1 MPVNK
6 TNPQWR
12 AQTQL
17 VRGGTHRSEFA
28 ETNEAIFMTSGY
40 VYETAEQAQRAFR
53 EEEERFIY
61 SRFSILQWACLKNGC
76 GYWRALTR
84 AERLLLE
91 WQQSGVRW
99 QRVLRQVTGS
109 LRLARSLAPATWSVQ
124 SSCPNLAS
132 RLF

>member
-61 SRFSILQWACLKNGC
+61 SRFSNPTVGMFEE
-76 GYWRALTR
+76 RM
-84 AERLLLE
+84 RLLE
-91 WQQSGVRW
+91 
-99 QRVLRQVTGS
+99 
-109 LRLARSLAPATWSVQ
+109 
-124 SSCPNLAS
+124 
-132 RLF
+132 

>member
-1 MPVNK
+1 MSVNK

-17 VRGGTHRSEFA
+17 VRGGPHRSQFA

-61 SRFSILQWACLKNGC
+61 PGFPIPQWACLKNGC
-76 GYWRALTR
+76 GCWRAQPR
-84 AERLLLE
+84 AGRQPPV
-91 WQQSGVRW
+91 WRRYGVRW
-99 QRVLRQVTGS
+99 RR
-109 LRLARSLAPATWSVQ
+109 A
-124 SSCPNLAS
+124 
-132 RLF
+132 